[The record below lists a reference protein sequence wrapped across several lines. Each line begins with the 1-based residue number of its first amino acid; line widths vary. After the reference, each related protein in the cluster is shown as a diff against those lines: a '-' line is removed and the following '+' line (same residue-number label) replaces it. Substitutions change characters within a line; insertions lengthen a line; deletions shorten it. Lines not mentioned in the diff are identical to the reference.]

1 MNLLPYFKCKLDEKP
16 GYIESPQKER
26 RLSKH
31 SKLQNIWDALRL
43 GSRNDKVNGATDEQK
58 ENEMHNTWEDH
69 FEKTVESKLENLRLN
84 LQNELKEI
92 QERIKRDLEEIL
104 GRKKDS
110 TIEKK

>member
-1 MNLLPYFKCKLDEKP
+1 MNRFPYFKCKLDEKP
-16 GYIESPQKER
+16 YIESPKKKR
-26 RLSKH
+26 RV
-31 SKLQNIWDALRL
+31 LQNIWDALRL
-43 GSRNDKVNGATDEQK
+43 GGRNDAVDGATDEQK

-92 QERIKRDLEEIL
+92 QEGIKRDLEETL
-104 GRKKDS
+104 GRKEDS